1 MFNNTR
7 FQQVLSPLPRQT
19 LKSSVRRLE
28 ADRYS
33 KSFTSSKHLIA
44 LIYGQMSGAKSLRE
58 LESAFNSQP
67 SCHYHLGAKN
77 IKKSTL
83 ADANKRRNPQVFRD
97 VAEQLMATVHRSQ
110 RRQVREFLYLLDST
124 PIQLKDHG
132 FEWANENATSRN
144 RGFKLHLMINGR
156 DHNPVYAHI
165 TDPNVNDI
173 TDAQRVPLER
183 GATYV
188 FDKGYNSYNWW
199 RDIDEAGSHFITRF
213 KKNVALSEV
222 ENLEVTSDEIETDQL
237 VKLRHASNRAG
248 HKNRY
253 HGKILRRITV
263 ARPGKLPLLLAT
275 NNLSSPASEIAKL
288 YRKRWDI
295 ELFFKWI
302 KQNLKIKQFLGRNR
316 NAVMLQIYA
325 ALITYLLLWLYR
337 SQNGF
342 DTSLHLLAVS
352 LKGQLFNR
360 LDTEY
365 QRKRRRWRREQRQ
378 EIERRQYA
386 LPL

>member
-19 LKSSVRRLE
+19 LKSSARRLE

-222 ENLEVTSDEIETDQL
+222 ENLEVTSDEIETDQR